1 MEDFTRLRVERFLNQ
16 LADRVPTPGGGSV
29 AALTGSLACAM
40 ARMVAGYSV
49 KKKTEESVRNRIE
62 EVSDKLRR
70 ADELL
75 RALVTQDAEVY
86 ETMTAAAR
94 AARDDPSRE
103 SGHQQAILRAIAV
116 PMEMAALA
124 SNTLDILD
132 EFLPLANPYLISDV
146 GVAAVLAE
154 AAVRA
159 SAFSIRVNTSALVD
173 EPTRSRIEAEIGEI
187 IKRAARTSSS
197 IEATVTD
204 RLKTSTD

>member
-1 MEDFTRLRVERFLNQ
+1 MEDFTRLSVERFLNQ

-86 ETMTAAAR
+86 ETMMAASR
-94 AARDDPSRE
+94 AARDDPSLE
-103 SGHQQAILRAIAV
+103 SRHQQAIVRAIAV
-116 PMEMAALA
+116 PMEVAALA

-132 EFLPLANPYLISDV
+132 EFLPLANPYLISDG

-159 SAFSIRVNTSALVD
+159 SAFSVRVNTSALVD

-187 IKRAARTSSS
+187 TKRAARTSGS
-197 IEATVTD
+197 IEATVKD

>member
-1 MEDFTRLRVERFLNQ
+1 MEDFTRLSVERFLNQ

-86 ETMTAAAR
+86 EAMTAAAR
-94 AARDDPSRE
+94 AAGDDPSRE

-187 IKRAARTSSS
+187 TKRAARTSGS
-197 IEATVTD
+197 IEATVKD